1 MVKMKEKKKLRK
13 AIYYLNIAVFVLF
26 VLLLVFNF
34 IENGVTNFV
43 ILGSVFSSISLY
55 FFYELS

>member
-1 MVKMKEKKKLRK
+1 MKEKKKLRK